1 MIMRGLGLTVPAAN
15 LDNLPLVTDPRY
27 ALNSF
32 KGCVNELAEYEV
44 PEYCDECT
52 DLDAKVQ
59 EYVKLNLEAVELIKK
74 GHRIPSLKILS
85 DGLEARWDA
94 DELWDEI
101 RLDVVAIREVYDLE
115 PLW

>member
-1 MIMRGLGLTVPAAN
+1 MG
-15 LDNLPLVTDPRY
+15 
-27 ALNSF
+27 
-32 KGCVNELAEYEV
+32 ELAEYEV

-74 GHRIPSLKILS
+74 GHGTLSSDILS
-85 DGLEARWDA
+85 DGLVARWDA

-101 RLDVVAIREVYDLE
+101 RLDVVEVREVYDLE